1 MRVSGV
7 NISELLEERARQHG
21 QRTFLICED
30 REYSFETIQDQS
42 ARVAA
47 NLAAH
52 GVGRGDKIVLLMG
65 NCLEFLY
72 VFLGAG
78 RIGAVIVPVNPTLKA
93 DEIAH
98 ITNNSEAETLITIPE
113 LASMLPEFRNFL
125 PHVKRFFVVGEAME
139 SAQSFSKLTQ
149 PVAEIPRNVA
159 EPNDTAALIYTSGTT
174 GLPKGVVLSHRNYL
188 SNARML
194 VRSQTV
200 TPEDRFFCVL
210 PLFHVN
216 AQVVTVLTPL
226 MAGGSVLLMK
236 KFNPFAILPM
246 IQKYRPTIM
255 SAVPTIYNV
264 MSRLAKTQ
272 EFDLSSIRSFA
283 TGAAPMPED
292 TYLEAERTLKRPI
305 VAGYGLTEATCASAA
320 ADARDPLKWNSVGSP
335 LPYTVIRIV
344 NENGIDVPF
353 GEVGEILIA
362 GPTVMKG
369 YYKDPEATAEVLRD
383 GWLHTGDLG
392 RFDEEGYLYI
402 VGRVKDMIIR
412 GGQNIYPQQIED
424 VISRLPGVEECC
436 VVGVEESRWGQE
448 VLAVVKRTENI
459 NLAESDVIKHC
470 RQYLASYKCPA
481 FVRFVDELPKT
492 PTGKIKK
499 LEVAASFADIAKSM

>member
-1 MRVSGV
+1 M
-7 NISELLEERARQHG
+7 NIANLLEERACQYG
-21 QRTFLICED
+21 GRTFITCD
-30 REYSFETIQDQS
+30 DKDYSFETVHANS
-42 ARVAA
+42 MRVAA
-47 NLAAH
+47 NLAAQ
-52 GVGRGDKIVLLMG
+52 GVGHGDKIVLLMG

-78 RIGAVIVPVNPTLKA
+78 RLGAIVVPVNPTLKA
-93 DEIAH
+93 EEIAH

-113 LASMLPEFRNFL
+113 FAAMLPQFRSAL
-125 PHVKRFFVVGEAME
+125 PNVKRCYVVGEA
-139 SAQSFSKLTQ
+139 AGGAASFSDLMAPAADAAQT
-149 PVAEIPRNVA
+149 AA
-159 EPNDTAALIYTSGTT
+159 EPDDLAALIYTSGTT
-174 GLPKGVVLSHRNYL
+174 GMPKGVMLTHRNYL
-188 SNARML
+188 ANAHML

-200 TPEDRFFCVL
+200 TEQDRFFCVL

-216 AQVVTVLTPL
+216 AQVVTILTPL
-226 MAGGSVLLMK
+226 FAGASVILMK

-246 IQKYRPTIM
+246 IQKHRPTIM

-264 MSRLAKTQ
+264 MCRMAKAE

-283 TGAAPMPED
+283 TGAAPMPEE
-292 TYLEAERTLKRPI
+292 TYREAQRVLKQPI
-305 VAGYGLTEATCASAA
+305 VGGYGLTEATCASAV
-320 ADARDPLKWNSVGSP
+320 ADARDPLKWDSVGSP
-335 LPYTVIRIV
+335 LPYTLIRV
-344 NENGIDVPF
+344 VDDQGVDVPF

-392 RFDEEGYLYI
+392 RFDQEGYLYI

-424 VISRLPGVEECC
+424 IISRLPGVEECC
-436 VVGVEESRWGQE
+436 VVGVEEARWGQE
-448 VLAVVKRTENI
+448 VLAVVKRAENI

-470 RQYLASYKCPA
+470 RQYLAGYKCPA
-481 FVRFVDELPKT
+481 FVRFVEELPKT
-492 PTGKIKK
+492 ATGKIKK
-499 LEVAASFADIAKSM
+499 MDVAASFADIAKTG

>member
-1 MRVSGV
+1 M
-7 NISELLEERARQHG
+7 NITELLEERAEAYGERP
-21 QRTFLICED
+21 FLICED
-30 REYSFETIQDQS
+30 TEYSFEFLREQS

-47 NLAAH
+47 NLTAH

-78 RIGAVIVPVNPTLKA
+78 RIGAVIVPINPTLKA

-98 ITNNSEAETLITIPE
+98 IVNNSEAETVITIPE
-113 LASMLPEFRNFL
+113 LGAMIPQIRDFL
-125 PHVKRFFVVGEAME
+125 PNVKRFFVVGEGTEYA
-139 SAQSFSKLTQ
+139 ASFAELTK
-149 PVAEIPRNVA
+149 PVAEIPPIIA
-159 EPNDTAALIYTSGTT
+159 ERNDTAALIYTSGTT
-174 GLPKGVVLSHRNYL
+174 GLPKGVILSHRNYI

-194 VRSQTV
+194 VQAQTV

-216 AQVVTVLTPL
+216 AQVVTILTPL
-226 MAGGSVLLMK
+226 MGGASVVLMK

-246 IQKYRPTIM
+246 IQKHRPTIM

-264 MSRLAKTQ
+264 MSRIAKTQ
-272 EFDLSSIRSFA
+272 EFDLSSIRTFA

-292 TYLEAERTLKRPI
+292 TYLEAQRTLKRPI
-305 VAGYGLTEATCASAA
+305 VGGYGLTEATCASVV
-320 ADARDPLKWNSVGSP
+320 ADSRHPVKWNSVGSP
-335 LPYTVIRIV
+335 LPYTIIRLV
-344 NENGIDVPF
+344 DEKGVDVPF

-392 RFDEEGYLYI
+392 RFDEDGYLYI
-402 VGRVKDMIIR
+402 VGRAKDMIIR

-436 VVGVEESRWGQE
+436 VVGVEEARWGQE
-448 VLAVVKRTENI
+448 ILAVVKRTENI

-470 RQYLASYKCPA
+470 RQYLARYKCPA

-499 LEVAASFADIAKSM
+499 VEVAASFANIAKSM

>member
-1 MRVSGV
+1 
-7 NISELLEERARQHG
+7 
-21 QRTFLICED
+21 
-30 REYSFETIQDQS
+30 
-42 ARVAA
+42 
-47 NLAAH
+47 
-52 GVGRGDKIVLLMG
+52 
-65 NCLEFLY
+65 
-72 VFLGAG
+72 
-78 RIGAVIVPVNPTLKA
+78 
-93 DEIAH
+93 
-98 ITNNSEAETLITIPE
+98 
-113 LASMLPEFRNFL
+113 
-125 PHVKRFFVVGEAME
+125 
-139 SAQSFSKLTQ
+139 
-149 PVAEIPRNVA
+149 
-159 EPNDTAALIYTSGTT
+159 
-174 GLPKGVVLSHRNYL
+174 
-188 SNARML
+188 
-194 VRSQTV
+194 
-200 TPEDRFFCVL
+200 
-210 PLFHVN
+210 
-216 AQVVTVLTPL
+216 
-226 MAGGSVLLMK
+226 
-236 KFNPFAILPM
+236 LPM

-283 TGAAPMPED
+283 TGAAPMPEN
-292 TYLEAERTLKRPI
+292 THLEAQRSLKQPI
-305 VAGYGLTEATCASAA
+305 VAGYGLTEATCASAVS
-320 ADARDPLKWNSVGSP
+320 DARDPIKWNSVGSP

-344 NENGIDVPF
+344 DENGVDVPF
-353 GEVGEILIA
+353 GEVGEIFIA

-436 VVGVEESRWGQE
+436 VVGVEEARWGQE

-499 LEVAASFADIAKSM
+499 IEVAASFANIAKSM

>member
-1 MRVSGV
+1 VS
-7 NISELLEERARQHG
+7 ISGLLEEKAQQYG
-21 QRTFLICED
+21 SRTFLLCED
-30 REYSFETIQDQS
+30 KDYSFETIRNNG
-42 ARVAA
+42 ALVAA

-52 GVGRGDKIVLLMG
+52 GVRRDDKIVLLMG
-65 NCLEFLY
+65 NSLEFLY
-72 VFLGAG
+72 LFLGAG
-78 RIGAVIVPVNPTLKA
+78 RIGAVIVPVNPTLKP

-98 ITNNSEAETLITIPE
+98 ITNNSGAETVITIPE
-113 LASMLPEFRNFL
+113 LAPLIPQIRDFL
-125 PHVKRFFVVGEAME
+125 PNVKRFFVVGEATDG
-139 SAQSFSKLTQ
+139 AASFSELMA
-149 PVAEIPRNVA
+149 PVDDIPAIVA
-159 EPNDTAALIYTSGTT
+159 KPDDTAALIYTSGTT
-174 GLPKGVVLSHRNYL
+174 GMPKGVVLTHRNYL
-188 SNARML
+188 ANAHML
-194 VRSQTV
+194 VRAQTV
-200 TPEDRFFCVL
+200 SQEDRFFCVL

-216 AQVVTVLTPL
+216 AQVVTILTPL
-226 MAGGSVLLMK
+226 MAGASVVLMK
-236 KFNPFAILPM
+236 KFNPFVILPM
-246 IQKYRPTIM
+246 IQKHRPTIM

-264 MSRLAKTQ
+264 MCRLAKGQ

-283 TGAAPMPED
+283 TGAAPMPKE
-292 TYLEAERTLKRPI
+292 TYEEAMRTLKRPI
-305 VAGYGLTEATCASAA
+305 VGGYGLTEATCASAV
-320 ADARDPLKWNSVGSP
+320 ADARDPIKWDSVGSP
-335 LPYTVIRIV
+335 LPFTLMRISD
-344 NENGIDVPF
+344 ESGKEVPF

-392 RFDEEGYLYI
+392 RFDEDGYLYI

-436 VVGVEESRWGQE
+436 VVGVDEARWGQE

-499 LEVAASFADIAKSM
+499 MEVAASFANIAKSM